1 MSARL
6 VQHLS
11 CLLILIHK
19 VKELLPFWKVIAN
32 VLTYF
37 EKDENS
43 VLRMVNQELFGFLL
57 NYICAYANDSMCG
70 IVK

>member
-19 VKELLPFWKVIAN
+19 VKELLPILESFAK

-37 EKDENS
+37 EKDEKTM
-43 VLRMVNQELFGFLL
+43 LRIFNDEQFGILL
-57 NYICAYANDSMCG
+57 NSILL
-70 IVK
+70 VLT

>member
-1 MSARL
+1 MA
-6 VQHLS
+6 
-11 CLLILIHK
+11 K
-19 VKELLPFWKVIAN
+19 

-37 EKDENS
+37 EKNENS

-57 NYICAYANDSMCG
+57 NYICAYANDSMWG